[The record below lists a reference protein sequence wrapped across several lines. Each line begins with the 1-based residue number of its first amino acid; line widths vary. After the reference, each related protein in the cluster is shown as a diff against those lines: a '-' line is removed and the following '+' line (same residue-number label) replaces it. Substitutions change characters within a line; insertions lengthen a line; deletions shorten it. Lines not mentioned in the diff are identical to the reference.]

1 MFIELWIKNKLAS
14 VNANVFPLKVPANVG
29 DLPVISYV
37 ATAKDREDLLDSS
50 KGSEWVVTATFEFDI
65 FSLDIEEALTLA
77 DEVRVALDK
86 EYDEANKV
94 DSVHIVGE
102 SQNYFEVPE
111 AGIKSVYHIIQTYTV
126 QYQESTS

>member
-94 DSVHIVGE
+94 DSVHIVG
-102 SQNYFEVPE
+102 
-111 AGIKSVYHIIQTYTV
+111 
-126 QYQESTS
+126 